1 MNVNSYPVFLV
12 LPAACVSTKN
22 AGNVSAGIIR
32 RMCADPMCG
41 AVLHH
46 TSISLKTDKIS

>member
-1 MNVNSYPVFLV
+1 MNVNSYPVF
-12 LPAACVSTKN
+12 STPGGVCFREN

-41 AVLHH
+41 AVVHH